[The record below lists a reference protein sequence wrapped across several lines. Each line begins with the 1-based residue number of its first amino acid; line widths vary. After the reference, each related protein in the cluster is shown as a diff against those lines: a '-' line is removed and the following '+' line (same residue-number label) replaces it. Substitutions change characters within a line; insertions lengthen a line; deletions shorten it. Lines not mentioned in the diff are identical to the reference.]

1 MTSKE
6 ILLIILNLVPFI
18 TISTIYVLDK
28 ITMKKRIKE
37 ARKKVKE
44 VLNNDK

>member
-1 MTSKE
+1 MESKE
-6 ILLIILNLVPFI
+6 ILLISLNLVVFI
-18 TISTIYVLDK
+18 TILAIYVLDK

-37 ARKKVKE
+37 ARKKAKE

>member
-1 MTSKE
+1 MESKE
-6 ILLIILNLVPFI
+6 ILLIILNLVVFI
-18 TISTIYVLDK
+18 TISTIYMLDK

-44 VLNNDK
+44 VLF